1 MGRFIKTDA
10 IRFDNVHIS
19 PIFKELILHIAKS
32 FHAGD
37 VRGTGEVHSADFSNM
52 MEKASVVPT
61 AVGFVPRMHGDMTN
75 KSRIAQV

>member
-1 MGRFIKTDA
+1 MLDRS
-10 IRFDNVHIS
+10 S